1 MWHSPLNGIGRR
13 MVPFA
18 IYSLPD
24 SRVKCLSPL
33 VGVPVIA
40 HQQRLTFSCS
50 SPFRC
55 SHLTLSSSLFLIH
68 SPYIVS
74 LQYPLLCSICT
85 RSLFILFFSRWDKSA
100 AASAQLVPSAI
111 IHLERARRKGE
122 TTGVKSCNYPYFSF
136 LFSIIWNSVTW
147 KKRINWWWFGGGGR
161 HMPFQSHTSH
171 RTYTWHVPLP
181 HCMVLLVSR
190 TCTL

>member
-85 RSLFILFFSRWDKSA
+85 RSLFILFFSRRDKSA

-122 TTGVKSCNYPYFSF
+122 TTGADYVKLGHVQGIGKDRCD
-136 LFSIIWNSVTW
+136 
-147 KKRINWWWFGGGGR
+147 
-161 HMPFQSHTSH
+161 HMPGAF
-171 RTYTWHVPLP
+171 TWHLLQPQISKYIRTPPNAVPIKSMILF
-181 HCMVLLVSR
+181 L
-190 TCTL
+190 